1 MCRGVACPV
10 HQASLS
16 FLGCLWPCAD
26 RIPMPSPLALLGKPA
41 KPCWP
46 AWKLNACARARWIRT
61 GARAAGHAMVSSVF
75 AMRTAEAHQGRRL
88 STSSPMFALQL
99 SSSPIPSCQSCCE
112 HIGDAERN
120 GVGSLAIRPV
130 NSGIRVA
137 GPCIGVAISS
147 AVICLCM
154 ISFSVIRGS

>member
-41 KPCWP
+41 KPCWQRGS
-46 AWKLNACARARWIRT
+46 LTLARARAGYEQERERRATRWSAACSPCARLRPIR
-61 GARAAGHAMVSSVF
+61 GAAFPLLPLCLLCISV
-75 AMRTAEAHQGRRL
+75 AVL
-88 STSSPMFALQL
+88 TSSFRG
-99 SSSPIPSCQSCCE
+99 CCE

-120 GVGSLAIRPV
+120 GVCSLAIRPV

-137 GPCIGVAISS
+137 GPCIELLFRAPLFAYV
-147 AVICLCM
+147 
-154 ISFSVIRGS
+154 

>member
-1 MCRGVACPV
+1 MPRCGLPGPPGKSLVPGMPVALCRPHTDAISTSVIGKTR
-10 HQASLS
+10 QAV
-16 FLGCLWPCAD
+16 
-26 RIPMPSPLALLGKPA
+26 LA
-41 KPCWP
+41 

-61 GARAAGHAMVSSVF
+61 GARETGHAMVSSMF

-88 STSSPMFALQL
+88 STSSPMFALQP
-99 SSSPIPSCQSCCE
+99 SSSPTPSCPSCCE